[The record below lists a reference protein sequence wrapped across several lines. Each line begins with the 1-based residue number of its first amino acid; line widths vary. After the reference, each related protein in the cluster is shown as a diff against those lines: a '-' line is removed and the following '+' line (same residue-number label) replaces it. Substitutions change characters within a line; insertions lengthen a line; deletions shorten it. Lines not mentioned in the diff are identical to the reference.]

1 MEKLSGTSVNPRAF
15 MSETQGFL
23 AMRKFILASAILPL
37 FAGIAAAQT
46 PSTPVS
52 PGVIPNQTTPEV
64 IVPPRAVDPG
74 VVVLPK
80 SPAAADPNTIIP
92 GQSGLGLS
100 ETEARHVL
108 GEAGYRSIANMT
120 RRPDGGWSATASK
133 NGTSG
138 RVVVDRTGKVSGG

>member
-1 MEKLSGTSVNPRAF
+1 
-15 MSETQGFL
+15 
-23 AMRKFILASAILPL
+23 MREIILAAALLPL
-37 FAGIAAAQT
+37 FAGIAATQT

-52 PGVIPNQTTPEV
+52 PGVTPNQTTPEV
-64 IVPPRAVDPG
+64 IEPPRAVDPG
-74 VVVLPK
+74 VVVTPK
-80 SPAAADPNTIIP
+80 VPAAADPNTIIP

-100 ETEARHVL
+100 ENEARHVL
-108 GEAGYRSIANMT
+108 DEAGYSSVANMT